1 MLIMATPTPQDI
13 ELPGLQ
19 PNRAIAGYDLSAAAR
34 GSEALTKGGQTLG
47 AGITQSAQEIA
58 KTYTDQVK
66 SQSIV
71 AMDEAL
77 GKAVLARQKY
87 QNRTDTDKFP
97 DEHAAELRGILYDAT
112 KDLPNG
118 PIKDH
123 VVARIQIPF
132 AHEIASVSEQAR
144 KIDLQNHAAARDGT
158 ANDIVGMVGPNG
170 QDPLVNSRID
180 TFNSKVDDD
189 VAQRG
194 LSPVQGLFEK
204 QMLAKRVANMSANK
218 RIEAGDAS
226 GVLADTADPPKTDA
240 DVTNRILQVEGTGK
254 NPASSAVGAGQFID
268 STWLDVLRRNRPDL
282 AQGRSDA
289 ELLALRA
296 DRGLGR
302 EMTDAY
308 RRENA
313 ATLTRQGVEAT
324 PGAQYL
330 AHFLG
335 PGGAVAVLKADPS
348 TPAVDALSKA
358 VGPDKAKAMVAANPT
373 VLGGQ
378 LVGSVQQW
386 ADKKMGG
393 AQPGSVYSILTPE
406 ERYAIHARAESEL
419 QKGEVNDR
427 AQFTQ
432 RFQDTVAEAHTA
444 GTATNPLRLPDFIAH
459 YGASEGPQHFT
470 DYQAQLTLGQDIRA
484 VDTMSPAQQSKLLS
498 EDYKPEPGPGMA
510 AAVQRQGQLA
520 EAIKRSNAERNA
532 DPAQFAITRLPA
544 VSESWSKLAT
554 AIHDPTQAASVPA
567 LARDYAIK
575 TADEQRR
582 IGIPEGSIE
591 IAPKGYI
598 ADLNKKITT
607 AVDSD
612 DAQGRTALIGTIQH
626 EAGMWGDA
634 WPTVMRQM
642 APTAQPI
649 VRAIAAGADPIAMT
663 RLLSLG
669 KDENPSKLLKEQNET
684 KFKDVTNALNTEM
697 APFLGSLVGRQRD
710 RDFGA
715 YYGLG
720 EKLAS
725 LYVRD
730 GDDASTAAHKAFN
743 ALIGN
748 RYEFRDTWRMPKSAG
763 VSADDVQAGVE
774 DAKLAVRN
782 GALNIRPAINDI
794 GLSDNRADSFS
805 KFARDGKWVTSADQ
819 SGLNLVYDDNFI
831 RTEDGKPLL
840 LSWQQLVQ
848 MSKDHKARVA
858 VTPPGLTAEDMWAPG
873 AQEYAGRE
881 AAPPATTPSALGQWM
896 REHWPQRPP
905 ERQPQRGLELLEE
918 QRNAAAQEA
927 PTSGHEWSETVKEL
941 ANTRFGKALLASH
954 PERIPKREP

>member
-1 MLIMATPTPQDI
+1 MATPTPENI
-13 ELPGLQ
+13 ELPALQ
-19 PNRAIAGYDLSAAAR
+19 PNRPVAGYDLSALAR
-34 GSEALTKGGQTLG
+34 GSAALERGGEALG
-47 AGITQSAQEIA
+47 AGITKSAEEIA
-58 KTYTDQVK
+58 KTYTDHVK

-97 DEHAAELRGILYDAT
+97 EEHAAELRGILYDAT

-123 VVARIQIPF
+123 VVARVQIPF
-132 AHEIASVSEQAR
+132 AREMASVAEQAR
-144 KIDLQNHAAARDGT
+144 KIDLQNHTAARDGM
-158 ANDIVGMVGPNG
+158 ANDIVGMVGADDR
-170 QDPLVNSRID
+170 DPLVVGRVDN
-180 TFNSKVDDD
+180 FNSKVDDD

-194 LSPVQGLFEK
+194 LSPVQGLLEK
-204 QMLAKRVANMSANK
+204 QTLAKRIAAMSAHK

-226 GVLADTADPPKTDA
+226 GVLADTSDAPKTDA
-240 DVTNRILQVEGTGK
+240 DITSRILQNEGTSK
-254 NPASSAVGAGQFID
+254 NPASSAVGAGQFIN
-268 STWLDVLRRNRPDL
+268 STWLDVLKRNRPDL

-296 DRGLGR
+296 DRNLGR

-335 PGGAVAVLKADPS
+335 PGAAVAVLKADPS
-348 TPAVDALSKA
+348 TPVVDALAKS
-358 VGPDKAKAMVAANPT
+358 VGPDKAKAMVAANPSI
-373 VLGGQ
+373 LSGQ
-378 LVGSVQQW
+378 LAGSVTQW

-393 AQPGSVYSILTPE
+393 AQPGSIYSILTPE

-419 QKGEVNDR
+419 HKGEVNDR

-432 RFQDTVAEAHTA
+432 RFQDTVAEAHTN
-444 GTATNPLRLPDFIAH
+444 GTATNPLELPDFIAH
-459 YGASEGPQHFT
+459 YGATVGPQHFT
-470 DYQAQLTLGQDIRA
+470 DYQAQLTLGQDMRA
-484 VDTMSPAQQSKLLS
+484 VDTMSPAQQSKLLA

-510 AAVQRQGQLA
+510 AAVQRQNQLA
-520 EAIKRSNAERNA
+520 EAIKKSNAERNA

-544 VSESWSKLAT
+544 VSESWSKFAT
-554 AIHDPTQAASVPA
+554 AIHDPTQAANVPT

-591 IAPKGYI
+591 IAPKAYI
-598 ADLNKKITT
+598 ADLNKKITK

-612 DAQGRTALIGTIQH
+612 DAQGRTSLIATIQH

-634 WPTVMRQM
+634 WPAVMRQM
-642 APTAQPI
+642 APHSQPI
-649 VRAIAAGADPIAMT
+649 VRAIAAGADPVAMT

-669 KDENPSKLLKEQNET
+669 KDESPAKLLKEQSQG
-684 KFKDVTNALNTEM
+684 KFSDLTAGLNSAM
-697 APFLGSLVGRQRD
+697 AEFLGTLVGRQRD
-710 RDFGA
+710 RDFND
-715 YYGLG
+715 YYGLA
-720 EKLAS
+720 EKLGA
-725 LYVRD
+725 LYMRD
-730 GDDASTAAHKAFN
+730 GKSATEAATSAFN

-748 RYEFRDTWRMPKSAG
+748 RYDFRDTWRIPKSVG

-819 SGLNLVYDDNFI
+819 SGLNLVYDDNFV

-840 LSWQQLVQ
+840 LTWADLA
-848 MSKDHKARVA
+848 KRGTGYRGDVA
-858 VTPPGLTAEDMWAPG
+858 TG
-873 AQEYAGRE
+873 
-881 AAPPATTPSALGQWM
+881 
-896 REHWPQRPP
+896 
-905 ERQPQRGLELLEE
+905 
-918 QRNAAAQEA
+918 AAAA
-927 PTSGHEWSETVKEL
+927 TAGP
-941 ANTRFGKALLASH
+941 
-954 PERIPKREP
+954 